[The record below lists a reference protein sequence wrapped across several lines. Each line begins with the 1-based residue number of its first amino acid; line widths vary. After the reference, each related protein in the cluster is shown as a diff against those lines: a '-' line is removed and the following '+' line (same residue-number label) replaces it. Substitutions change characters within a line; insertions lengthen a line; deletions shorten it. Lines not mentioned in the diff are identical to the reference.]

1 MVSLPGFGRVLGPT
15 IAISGS
21 NRRHTGSLC
30 GLYVSQVITNI
41 QATLNVIAS
50 LLRSMQQW
58 KRVGLRVRGC
68 ITTH

>member
-15 IAISGS
+15 IAVSGS

-30 GLYVSQVITNI
+30 GLYVSQVVTHVK
-41 QATLNVIAS
+41 ATLNVIAS
-50 LLRSMQQW
+50 LLCGMQQW
-58 KRVGLRVRGC
+58 KRVGLKMRGR